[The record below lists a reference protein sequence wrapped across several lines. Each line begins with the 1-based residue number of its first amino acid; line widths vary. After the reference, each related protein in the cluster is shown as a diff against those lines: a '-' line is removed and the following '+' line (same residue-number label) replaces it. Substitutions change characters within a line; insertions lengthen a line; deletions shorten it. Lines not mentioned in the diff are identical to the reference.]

1 MKTCLIAAV
10 VVAAASTVASAQI
23 LVGAHDRIY
32 TGYTRG
38 FSYVANVDQTIIELE
53 LPMDA
58 HVAGARAS
66 IVVDVIPLVG
76 ASTAYQYLLMPG
88 PSTGAVNILIGAG
101 DTVSVMG
108 SWTDGVPGSF
118 TGRNSYSVEV
128 APFPTTA
135 LGMPTWAAS
144 LSRAGFQYDIGAGT
158 YSSGA
163 GFTGLTGGF
172 GRIFVTVVPAP
183 ASLAL
188 LGLGGLVAIRRR
200 R

>member
-38 FSYVANVDQTIIELE
+38 FSYVANVDQTIILLE

-58 HVAGARAS
+58 SVAGARAS
-66 IVVDVIPLVG
+66 IIVDVIPLVG
-76 ASTAYQYLLMPG
+76 ASTAHQYLLMPG
-88 PSTGAVNILIGAG
+88 PSTGPVSILIGAG

-128 APFPTTA
+128 APFATTTVPPFFNPT
-135 LGMPTWAAS
+135 

-172 GRIFVTVVPAP
+172 GRIFVYVIPAP

-188 LGLGGLVAIRRR
+188 LGLGGLVAVRRR